1 VKITALSGLE
11 ILDSK
16 GDPTVE
22 VTVTLENGL
31 SAQAAV
37 PSGASTGDSEA
48 IELRDGEPRRYF
60 GKGVQKAV
68 ANVNGPLADAVKGLE
83 VFDQENIDQA
93 LITADGTPNKA
104 RYGGNAVLGIS
115 MAVCRAAALAKNMP
129 LYTYFGELTGNTT
142 FTLPQPMILVLE
154 GGKHGNWATEIQEFM
169 VVPRRDAFS
178 SFAEMLRAGAEI
190 FHALEKVLE
199 EKKYS
204 TGVGFEGAFAPQEL
218 SSNSEAFQLIAQAV
232 QKSGYKLG
240 SQILLAI
247 DAAASEF
254 YENDAYILKSEN
266 NRKLSL
272 EQWRDQCTQWV
283 NQYPLWSIEDPFNQE
298 SWEDWA
304 QFKASLPPGVQLVG
318 DDLLTTNLNRI
329 QKGIDMNAVNSVLI
343 KPNQIGTITETL
355 QAIKLAKQTG
365 YTTIISHR
373 GGETN
378 DDLVADLA
386 VGVNAGQ
393 CKFGG
398 PDRGERLAK
407 YNRLLRIEQQ
417 LGGRLL

>member
-1 VKITALSGLE
+1 MKITALSGLE

-48 IELRDGEPRRYF
+48 IELRDGDPQRYF

-68 ANVNGPLADAVKGLE
+68 ANVNGALADVVKGLD
-83 VFDQENIDQA
+83 VFDQEGLDRA
-93 LITADGTPNKA
+93 LIAADGTPNKA
-104 RYGGNAVLGIS
+104 RYGGNAILGIS
-115 MAVCRAAALAKNMP
+115 MAVCRAAAMAKNIP
-129 LYTYFGELTGNTT
+129 LYKYFGELTGNTR
-142 FTLPQPMILVLE
+142 FTLPQPMVLVLE

-218 SSNSEAFQLIAQAV
+218 SSNSEAFEIIAQAV
-232 QKSGYKLG
+232 EKSGYKLG

-254 YENDAYILKSEN
+254 YENGQYILKSEN
-266 NRKLSL
+266 NRQLSR

-283 NQYPLWSIEDPFNQE
+283 KQYPLWSVEDPFDQE

-304 QFKASLPPGVQLVG
+304 QFKATLPPGVQLVG
-318 DDLLTTNLNRI
+318 DDLLTTNLTRI

-365 YTTIISHR
+365 YTAVISHR

-407 YNRLLRIEQQ
+407 YNRLLKIEQQ
-417 LGGRLL
+417 LGGMP